1 MVPPVAKQGIT
12 RDERTRLAELLAGLS
27 LVTDLARGHSPEEAA
42 RIMQKEPLDP
52 HAVGAVLEAAGHAT
66 RVRASWP
73 AGLTDREVEV
83 LRVLARGAS
92 KREIARALFTSPSTA
107 HTHVVHIYEK
117 LGVSTRAA
125 AALFAMEHGLLHD

>member
-1 MVPPVAKQGIT
+1 
-12 RDERTRLAELLAGLS
+12 
-27 LVTDLARGHSPEEAA
+27 
-42 RIMQKEPLDP
+42 MQREPLDP
-52 HAVGAVLEAAGHAT
+52 QAVAAVLEAAGHT
-66 RVRASWP
+66 VRVRSAWP

-92 KREIARALFTSPSTA
+92 KREVARALFISPSTA

-125 AALFAMEHGLLHD
+125 AALFAMEYGLLHD